1 MSNIIFSMIPFIL
14 FSFICVILTMRRYSK
29 TVTRV
34 VWAVLVGAV
43 SAVHLAIGIALP
55 DHAFLIALMP
65 VTAYLPVIIA
75 VFVLSK
81 RSFTGNVFVISV
93 TLLACVISGLVRK
106 LVVSF
111 GFDGVWGD
119 VLCALIVAAVSAAV
133 AFVVCYFLRRI
144 FRDDDMTE
152 KKNLF
157 LLPAMFL
164 PVVLSLYQISSVSD
178 IAAILLLLATDLC
191 VFGVM
196 TAYLVTRHKNT
207 KLRAEREET
216 LRQMEFEREEY
227 KLSEQKLELGRRYR
241 HDMRHHFAAI
251 RGILAQGDTGQVEEY
266 LDALEEGLGGIEQR
280 GYCQNTVINAVL
292 SNLLGRAERAGVDVR
307 VQVNIPK
314 DIPFESSDVS
324 ILLAN
329 ALENAVNACIRAEEG
344 KRALTLSAECADGKF
359 KCMIANS
366 VAARVP
372 LGQDGLPVAAR
383 TEEHGYGMASI
394 RYIVQKYSGVLR
406 CESADESFSVRLVLF
421 EKSDVRHKGRKK
433 RVGTRA
439 LTAVPLGL
447 VALLLSFNC
456 MPATVSA
463 LEDAPVLGA
472 AVAAVDFRN
481 WGFGW
486 GDSELDVTYPQTGNE
501 TVDKTIEDYIDA
513 CVDEFITY
521 FGLRDQGYVGA
532 DIMSSVL
539 VENDAMLTIRVS
551 YTLNAGSSLSY
562 EKYFVIDKAR
572 DEIAD
577 LSDLF
582 REDSGYLDVLSA
594 EIVAQIEYRVEHYY
608 DTFYGY
614 GIWEN
619 EPAFEDLGACMQ
631 DWSFYID
638 ANGLLVIAFADDTIS
653 PMGSVSFLIPHTLTD
668 AIASEDGLLLR
679 RAVQ

>member
-1 MSNIIFSMIPFIL
+1 
-14 FSFICVILTMRRYSK
+14 MR
-29 TVTRV
+29 
-34 VWAVLVGAV
+34 
-43 SAVHLAIGIALP
+43 
-55 DHAFLIALMP
+55 
-65 VTAYLPVIIA
+65 
-75 VFVLSK
+75 
-81 RSFTGNVFVISV
+81 
-93 TLLACVISGLVRK
+93 SGLVRK

-216 LRQMEFEREEY
+216 LRQMEIEREEY

-314 DIPFESSDVS
+314 DIPFEGSDVS

-463 LEDAPVLGA
+463 LEDVPVLGA

-513 CVDEFITY
+513 CVDEFMTY

-577 LSDLF
+577 LSF
-582 REDSGYLDVLSA
+582 PGGQRLSRCP
-594 EIVAQIEYRVEHYY
+594 VCGDRRTDRV
-608 DTFYGY
+608 
-614 GIWEN
+614 
-619 EPAFEDLGACMQ
+619 PRGA
-631 DWSFYID
+631 
-638 ANGLLVIAFADDTIS
+638 
-653 PMGSVSFLIPHTLTD
+653 
-668 AIASEDGLLLR
+668 LLR
-679 RAVQ
+679 YFLRLWYLGK

>member
-93 TLLACVISGLVRK
+93 ALLACVISGLVRK

-144 FRDDDMTE
+144 FRDDGMTE

-251 RGILAQGDTGQVEEY
+251 CGILAQGDTGQVEEY
-266 LDALEEGLGGIEQR
+266 LNALEEGLGGIEQR

-406 CESADESFSVRLVLF
+406 CESAGESFSVRLVLF

-463 LEDAPVLGA
+463 LEDVPVLGA

-486 GDSELDVTYPQTGNE
+486 GTANLTSPIPRRATKRSIRRSRT
-501 TVDKTIEDYIDA
+501 TSTRA
-513 CVDEFITY
+513 WTS
-521 FGLRDQGYVGA
+521 LRPISGCA
-532 DIMSSVL
+532 
-539 VENDAMLTIRVS
+539 IRVTS
-551 YTLNAGSSLSY
+551 
-562 EKYFVIDKAR
+562 AR
-572 DEIAD
+572 T
-577 LSDLF
+577 S
-582 REDSGYLDVLSA
+582 
-594 EIVAQIEYRVEHYY
+594 
-608 DTFYGY
+608 
-614 GIWEN
+614 
-619 EPAFEDLGACMQ
+619 
-631 DWSFYID
+631 
-638 ANGLLVIAFADDTIS
+638 
-653 PMGSVSFLIPHTLTD
+653 
-668 AIASEDGLLLR
+668 
-679 RAVQ
+679 